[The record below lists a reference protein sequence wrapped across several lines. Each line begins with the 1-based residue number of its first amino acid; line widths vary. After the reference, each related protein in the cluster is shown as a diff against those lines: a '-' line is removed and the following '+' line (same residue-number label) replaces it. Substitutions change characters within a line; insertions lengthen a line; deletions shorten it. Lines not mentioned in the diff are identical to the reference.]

1 MKKIQLRELSGILL
15 VMIILSSCAGT
26 GGLAGNAGNERTYS
40 QDYQSMKSIVEKV
53 IRGNSLNIDRV
64 SEDKNAKEMTLI
76 ISTSKYT
83 NNQSVRQNQ
92 GIVTVKFVDEQETA
106 VQVENPE
113 YHFSVPDHQ
122 RENYQRMIFSRL
134 EKYL

>member
-1 MKKIQLRELSGILL
+1 MKKIQGFGILL
-15 VMIILSSCAGT
+15 IIVMLSACAGT
-26 GGLAGNAGNERTYS
+26 GGVAGNAGSERTYN
-40 QDYQSMKSIVEKV
+40 QDYESMKSIVEKV

-64 SEDKNAKEMTLI
+64 SEDEDARQLTLV
-76 ISTSKYT
+76 ISTSKYA

-92 GIVTVKFVDEQETA
+92 GTVTVKFVNEQESA

-134 EKYL
+134 EEYL